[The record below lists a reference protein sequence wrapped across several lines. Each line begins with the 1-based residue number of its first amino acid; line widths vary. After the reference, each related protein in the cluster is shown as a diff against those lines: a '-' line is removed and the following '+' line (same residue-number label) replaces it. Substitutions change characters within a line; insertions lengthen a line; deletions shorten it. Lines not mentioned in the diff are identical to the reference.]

1 MTCGQYDNEYA
12 SLSDRLTAYYRDVV
26 TTHADD
32 PVVGA
37 CLICRVS
44 RCEDWRSAFERLA
57 YSGERLTTAN
67 AVVLVQQRQ
76 RGVRA

>member
-1 MTCGQYDNEYA
+1 MTIGQYDNEY
-12 SLSDRLTAYYRDVV
+12 LPLPDRLTAYYRDVV

-44 RCEDWRSAFERLA
+44 RCEDWRFASERLA
-57 YSGERLTTAN
+57 YSDEGATTPI
-67 AVVLVQQRQ
+67 AVVPAQQRWN
-76 RGVRA
+76 GAPT